1 MFKKVLSYHKCI
13 PTITMR
19 LHNTPKS
26 SVSNRSMGGRN
37 NRANDIPQKKA
48 IVRDMVKTIQSKGLT
63 QQAVGDLLGISQPK
77 VSLLLRGQ
85 FNAYSVIQLS
95 EYLHILNSQTQAE
108 ISMMGDR
115 RRKTM
120 RGLGTRSVKQ
130 RRVQTTPGSIAYS
143 AALQTS
149 LGWVAPPTGMFGV
162 MPRDSHAERLR
173 QEIEYLRQE
182 NAALRQKTD
191 RFDRVTELLSRF

>member
-1 MFKKVLSYHKCI
+1 
-13 PTITMR
+13 
-19 LHNTPKS
+19 
-26 SVSNRSMGGRN
+26 MGGRN
-37 NRANDIPQKKA
+37 NRSNDIPQKRA
-48 IVRDMVKTIQSKGLT
+48 IVRDMEKTIKSKGLT

-95 EYLHILNSQTQAE
+95 EYLRILNSQTQAE
-108 ISMMGDR
+108 TSMMGDR
-115 RRKTM
+115 RRKNM
-120 RGLGTRSVKQ
+120 RGLGTRSVQQ
-130 RRVQTTPGSIAYS
+130 RRMNTTPGSIAYS
-143 AALQTS
+143 ASLQTA

-162 MPRDSHAERLR
+162 IPRDSHAERLR

-191 RFDRVTELLSRF
+191 RLDRVTELLSRV

>member
-19 LHNTPKS
+19 LHNTPKR

-37 NRANDIPQKKA
+37 NRSNDIPQKKA
-48 IVRDMVKTIQSKGLT
+48 IVRDMEKTIKSKGLT

-95 EYLHILNSQTQAE
+95 EYLRILNSQTQAE
-108 ISMMGDR
+108 TSMMGDR
-115 RRKTM
+115 RRKNM
-120 RGLGTRSVKQ
+120 RGLGTRSVQ
-130 RRVQTTPGSIAYS
+130 QTRMNTTPRSIAYS
-143 AALQTS
+143 ASLQTA

-162 MPRDSHAERLR
+162 TPRDSHAERLR
-173 QEIEYLRQE
+173 QEIEHLRQE

-191 RFDRVTELLSRF
+191 RLDRVAELLSRV

>member
-13 PTITMR
+13 PKITMR
-19 LHNTPKS
+19 LHNTPKR
-26 SVSNRSMGGRN
+26 SVSNRSMGGHN
-37 NRANDIPQKKA
+37 NRSNDIPQKKA
-48 IVRDMVKTIQSKGLT
+48 IVHDMVKTIKSKGLT

-95 EYLHILNSQTQAE
+95 EYLYILNSQSQAE
-108 ISMMGDR
+108 TSMMGDR
-115 RRKTM
+115 RRKNM
-120 RGLGTRSVKQ
+120 RGLGTMSVQ
-130 RRVQTTPGSIAYS
+130 PRRVETTPESIAYS
-143 AALQTS
+143 APLQTS
-149 LGWVAPPTGMFGV
+149 LGWVAPPTGV
-162 MPRDSHAERLR
+162 IPRDSHAERLR

-191 RFDRVTELLSRF
+191 RFDQVTELLGRV